1 MKYDKIKT
9 AWNAQAD
16 EFNQWCELGEDEKVE
31 WAARFGAI
39 TERAARQPPEAMQS
53 NDWQH
58 ASATAACWCETCD
71 TAANGWRTK
80 MALCPQCG
88 NKRCPRATHHDNA
101 CTGSNELGQKGSSWE
116 RASRKKAQE
125 EVVVL
130 KERIARSGV
139 EHRRARAAP
148 LTDEALDAMR
158 QADNGQLN
166 FVSLKEFRII
176 ARAVERA
183 HGIHPDTP

>member
-1 MKYDKIKT
+1 MKYDDIKT

-16 EFNQWCELGEDEKVE
+16 EHNQWDELGEDEKIE
-31 WAARFGAI
+31 WAARFGAA
-39 TERAARQPPEAMQS
+39 TERAARQ
-53 NDWQH
+53 
-58 ASATAACWCETCD
+58 
-71 TAANGWRTK
+71 
-80 MALCPQCG
+80 
-88 NKRCPRATHHDNA
+88 
-101 CTGSNELGQKGSSWE
+101 
-116 RASRKKAQE
+116 KAQE
-125 EVVVL
+125 EVVFL